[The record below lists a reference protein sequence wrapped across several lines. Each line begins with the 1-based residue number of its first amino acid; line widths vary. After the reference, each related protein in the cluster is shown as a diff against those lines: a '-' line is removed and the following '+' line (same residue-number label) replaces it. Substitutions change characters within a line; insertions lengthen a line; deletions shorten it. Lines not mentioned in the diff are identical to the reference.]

1 MKICDGTGKYNVC
14 MPVCTLFN
22 PEILQA
28 GTVKGLRKHFIT
40 SSSTKFSFGSF
51 LPAGDRPDVVV
62 VVDKT
67 CYEKVN

>member
-14 MPVCTLFN
+14 MPVCRLFN

-40 SSSTKFSFGSF
+40 SSWTKFSFGSF
-51 LPAGDRPDVVV
+51 LPAGDRPDFVVV

-67 CYEKVN
+67 R